1 MTQAARAL
9 IDDRPMSAFQWRVVA
24 IMIGLNAIDGFDVL
38 AISFAS
44 PGIARDW
51 SLDPAALGIVLS
63 MELIGMAFGS
73 MALGNLAD
81 RIGRRKTIMGC
92 LVAMSIGMA
101 LAGQASDLTMLCL
114 FRVLT
119 GVGIGGML
127 AATNAAVS
135 EVANNRRRDLC
146 VLLMAGG
153 FPLGAVI
160 GGSI

>member
-24 IMIGLNAIDGFDVL
+24 IMVGLNAIDGFDVL

-51 SLDPAALGIVLS
+51 SLNPAALGIVLS

-81 RIGRRKTIMGC
+81 RIGRRKT
-92 LVAMSIGMA
+92 
-101 LAGQASDLTMLCL
+101 D
-114 FRVLT
+114 RP
-119 GVGIGGML
+119 
-127 AATNAAVS
+127 
-135 EVANNRRRDLC
+135 
-146 VLLMAGG
+146 
-153 FPLGAVI
+153 PLSGP
-160 GGSI
+160 G